1 VESRQV
7 IFYRIAKPK
16 RRSARRS
23 VVDQFKQINTFVNV
37 VTRGNL
43 SAAARHEGI
52 APAMVSRRLDALEAR
67 LGIKLMQRTTRR
79 ITLTPEGTAFAEDC
93 QRILRDLLEAES
105 AVAARGVEA
114 SGHLRI
120 TAPAG
125 FGRAF
130 VAPLAA
136 EFARMNPKVSV
147 GLDLSDRIADLIA
160 EGLDCAIRFG
170 EEADNSLVRLP
181 IGESARVVVAAPA
194 YLKRH
199 GKLLHPSDLAQ
210 HACLS
215 LGDTAGSARGWLF
228 SIDGQIQ
235 AWRPAGPLACNDGAV
250 LHEWAL
256 AGLGLA
262 WRSMWEVGDDL
273 AAGRLVQVLEEFSA
287 PPTRVY
293 CVFPARKH
301 LPLRVRL
308 FVDFIKA
315 RLALATVAGADA
327 RSASAGRARPQRS
340 R

>member
-1 VESRQV
+1 M
-7 IFYRIAKPK
+7 
-16 RRSARRS
+16 
-23 VVDQFKQINTFVNV
+23 DQFKQISTFVNV

-114 SGHLRI
+114 SGNLRI

-125 FGRAF
+125 FGRLF

-136 EFARMNPKVSV
+136 DFARLHPKVSV
-147 GLDLSDRIADLIA
+147 ALDLSDRIADLNA
-160 EGLDCAIRFG
+160 DGFDCAIRFG

-181 IGESARVVVAAPA
+181 LGENSRVVVASPA

-199 GKLLHPSDLAQ
+199 GKPLHPSDLAQ
-210 HACLS
+210 HACVS
-215 LGDTAGSARGWLF
+215 LGDAGGSTRGWLF
-228 SIDGQIQ
+228 SIDGQVQ
-235 AWRPAGPLACNDGAV
+235 TWRPAGPLACNDGAV

-262 WRSMWEVGDDL
+262 WRSMWEVGEDL
-273 AAGRLVQVLEEFSA
+273 AAGRLVRVLDEFAAS
-287 PPTRVY
+287 PTRIY

-315 RLALATVAGADA
+315 RLAWTSGTAATAPQSAVTSGVRSRLA
-327 RSASAGRARPQRS
+327 RSR
-340 R
+340 